1 VAAKPKQETPQP
13 PGDAELKRR
22 LGPAWP
28 AYAALLAAAA
38 DLRPEWK
45 YYGAKY
51 GWNLKLF
58 KGSRNLCF
66 VNQYEGE
73 FVVAFLFGE
82 RDIPRVLASGIGPAL
97 RDEFTTAKQYVEG
110 RPLRVRV
117 RTEAELPV
125 VQQLLDIKRSPSKP
139 LRA

>member
-1 VAAKPKQETPQP
+1 MAAKPKPEQPQP
-13 PGDAELKRR
+13 PTDAELKRR

-28 AYAALLAAAA
+28 AYTALLAAAA

-45 YYGAKY
+45 YYGARY

-66 VNQYEGE
+66 VNHYEGE
-73 FVVAFLFGE
+73 FTVAFLFGE
-82 RDIPRVLASGIGPAL
+82 RDVPRVLQSGIDQAL
-97 RDEFTTAKQYVEG
+97 KDEFTTAKQYVEG
-110 RPLRVRV
+110 RPLRIRV
-117 RTEAELPV
+117 RTEAELAAVP
-125 VQQLLDIKRSPSKP
+125 QLLDIKRSPSRP